1 MSKSQKSNNMKA
13 MKVTL
18 SEADYE
24 YVERIAQKLGIT
36 APEVLRKGLKLMSV
50 YADTYNKENSRLI
63 LEDDDTKTQLMVL

>member
-1 MSKSQKSNNMKA
+1 MTRPQKSNNPKA

-24 YVERIAQKLGIT
+24 YVEQIAQKLGIT
-36 APEVLRKGLKLMSV
+36 APEVWRKGLRLMSV
-50 YADTYNKENSRLI
+50 YADTYGKENSRLI